1 MNQAN
6 FIRFLVPAI
15 FFNLF
20 LVQAPVF
27 AAPRT
32 LSTTITSNT
41 GSTYHCRQAVYD
53 ALNKSGIGNVRTEG
67 NLIIA
72 YQPNIGD
79 TLVFVQCVPLPGAGL
94 CNGEAST
101 AAFFVAGVTND
112 ADKVYNTVL
121 KNYRNPQLFLID
133 GC

>member
-1 MNQAN
+1 MNQSN
-6 FIRFLVPAI
+6 FLRFLVPAI

-20 LVQAPVF
+20 VVQTPVV

-32 LSTTITSNT
+32 LSTTITSTT
-41 GSTYHCRQAVYD
+41 GTTYHCRQAVYA
-53 ALNKSGIGNVRTEG
+53 ALSRSGITNVRTEG

-79 TLVFVQCVPLPGAGL
+79 TLVFVQCVPLPRAGL

-112 ADKVYNTVL
+112 ADRVYTTVL
-121 KNYRNPQLFLID
+121 NNYRNPQLILID